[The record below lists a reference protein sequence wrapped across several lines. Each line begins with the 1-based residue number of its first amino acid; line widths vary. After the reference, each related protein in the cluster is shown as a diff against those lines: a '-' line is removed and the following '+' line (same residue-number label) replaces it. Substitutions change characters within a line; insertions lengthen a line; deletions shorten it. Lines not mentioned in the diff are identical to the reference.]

1 MHRHCSALSPL
12 IITFILFVKRTFR
25 ISPACIG
32 LGSNLGQ
39 SRTLLKEAW
48 QSLGQHPEVNLQTL
62 SSPYRTRPV
71 GMESSHW
78 FINAVGRL
86 HTTLPP
92 ETLLDLLL
100 ETEQKFGRVRYP
112 ELEGYQDRTLDLDL
126 LLFADSIIQSERLIL
141 PHPAMHERLF
151 VLIPLA
157 EIGAHKSSCA
167 EKNGCR
173 TAGAKPERRQRGD

>member
-1 MHRHCSALSPL
+1 M
-12 IITFILFVKRTFR
+12 KRTFR

-157 EIGAHKSSCA
+157 EIGAHINHPVLKKTVA
-167 EKNGCR
+167 ELLEQNRKG
-173 TAGAKPERRQRGD
+173 GRGGIEQICWQEEGTD